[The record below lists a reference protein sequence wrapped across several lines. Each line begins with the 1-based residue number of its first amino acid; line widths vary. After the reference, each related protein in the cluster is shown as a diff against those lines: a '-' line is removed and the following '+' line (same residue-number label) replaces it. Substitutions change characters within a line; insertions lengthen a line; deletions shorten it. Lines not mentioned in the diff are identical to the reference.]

1 METLAL
7 IETLDRDGQPRQ
19 ILRVSQWPVRIGRA
33 IDCDLVLDDPHVA
46 AHHATLAWRD
56 DGLHVEPA
64 ATVNGVRLGHS
75 VIAPGSTPSLPAS
88 GLMTMGATTLRV
100 RLAGAA
106 LAPEQRLLDLHHYER
121 RHAVTLMVLILVA
134 ALWKGFDLWLSTV
147 PGSTSAALAW
157 GYLSA
162 PAGLVIWC
170 AVWAIGSMI
179 FQRRFAFWAH
189 LHVTL
194 TWLLI
199 AVLTQAVAE
208 QLAFALSIPA
218 IDKLGRL
225 VFVGALAMMMWRHM
239 GLVLP
244 QRRRAFAIAIGSAV
258 AVGGGLLLV
267 DRSVQQEPLIGDLY
281 LGTIS
286 LPAVRLAKPVPADAF
301 VKSAAPL
308 EKTLSHWAKPGDDD
322 DDEPPGGD
330 DD

>member
-19 ILRVSQWPVRIGRA
+19 VLRVSQWPVRIGRA
-33 IDCDLVLDDPHVA
+33 MDCDLVLDDPHVA

-56 DGLHVEPA
+56 DGLHIEPA
-64 ATVNGVRLGHS
+64 ATVNGVRLGRAA
-75 VIAPGSTPSLPAS
+75 IAAGSTPPLPAS
-88 GLMTMGATTLRV
+88 GLMTLGATTLRV
-100 RLAGAA
+100 RLASSE
-106 LAPEQRLLDLHHYER
+106 LAPEQRLPDLHHNER
-121 RHAVTLMVLILVA
+121 RHAVALMALILFA
-134 ALWKGFDLWLSTV
+134 ALWKGFDLWLSTA
-147 PGSTSAALAW
+147 PGSTSSALAW

-162 PAGLVIWC
+162 PASLVIWC

-179 FQRRFAFWAH
+179 FQRRFAFWGH
-189 LHVTL
+189 LYVAL

-199 AVLTQAVAE
+199 AVVTQAVAD
-208 QLAFALSIPA
+208 QLAFALSMPA

-239 GLVLP
+239 GLLLP

-258 AVGGGLLLV
+258 VVGGGLLLI
-267 DRSVQQEPLIGDLY
+267 DRSVQQEPLVGDLY

-286 LPAVRLAKPVPADAF
+286 LPAVRLVKPVPADAF

-308 EKTLSHWAKPGDDD
+308 EKTLAHWAKPGDDD
-322 DDEPPGGD
+322 DAPASD
-330 DD
+330 DDD